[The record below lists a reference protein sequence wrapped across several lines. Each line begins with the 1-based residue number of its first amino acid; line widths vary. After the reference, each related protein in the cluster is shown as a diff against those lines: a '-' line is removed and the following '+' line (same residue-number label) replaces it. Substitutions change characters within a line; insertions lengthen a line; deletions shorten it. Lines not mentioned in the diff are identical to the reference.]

1 MGEGALYPVRL
12 WHPDRETQVP
22 GDFFYLSQGNKK
34 DAFLRERSEGFD
46 QMAQDMLSVH
56 WRRPKPAKLVF
67 SKEALG
73 GPDLWWDETIY
84 GDFFISDRLKSALDE
99 RDLSADW
106 HFMRCPVISDD

>member
-34 DAFLRERSEGFD
+34 DAFLRELSEGFD

-84 GDFFISDRLKSALDE
+84 GDFFISDRLKRALDE
-99 RDLSADW
+99 RGLSADW
-106 HFMRCPVISDD
+106 HLMRCSISSGD